1 MFSGNSGQDWNT
13 VVINK
18 NAQSKKRPAT
28 TTSYK
33 GTNNET
39 YIDKVMDGN
48 GDMSK
53 HTILNY
59 IPKDKSKQI
68 QALRLSMKMNQK
80 QFGGHFNM
88 PHKDIVEMENGK
100 YLKSGHSYSK
110 MMTILNRYCKN

>member
-1 MFSGNSGQDWNT
+1 MYSGNSGQDWNT

-18 NAQSKKRPAT
+18 NAQNKKRPAT
-28 TTSYK
+28 SSSYQRV
-33 GTNNET
+33 NSEN

-68 QALRLSMKMNQK
+68 QALRLAMKMNQK

-88 PHKDIVEMENGK
+88 PLKDVVEMENGK
-100 YLKSGHSYSK
+100 YLKSGPSYNK
-110 MMTILNRYCKN
+110 MMGILNKYNKK